1 MWQTH
6 GGESDVK
13 AEADYRKA
21 ATGPGMPGQLP
32 VTETGQ
38 KEILPRCLP
47 REYGPAKNF
56 ILEFQFPELW
66 ENKLLLFKAL
76 S

>member
-32 VTETGQ
+32 VTERGQ
-38 KEILPRCLP
+38 KEILP
-47 REYGPAKNF
+47 
-56 ILEFQFPELW
+56 
-66 ENKLLLFKAL
+66 
-76 S
+76 